1 MTVGLRLNKV
11 ESDEDIFNLQDTK
24 NDHFVDTAV
33 ITQSTI
39 NLLKVTPPLPRTS
52 FTISAIIDIIVSPVK
67 FSHTRTVYTVLDLLG
82 DYGGLQEMFFL
93 ILSFIVAPYAEH
105 SF

>member
-1 MTVGLRLNKV
+1 MSVGLRLNKV

-39 NLLKVTPPLPRTS
+39 NLVKVTRPHTS
-52 FTISAIIDIIVSPVK
+52 FIISAIINIIVSPVK

>member
-1 MTVGLRLNKV
+1 MSVGLRLNKV

-24 NDHFVDTAV
+24 NDHFVDTAI

-39 NLLKVTPPLPRTS
+39 NLVKVTTPRTS
-52 FTISAIIDIIVSPVK
+52 FIISAMINIIVSPVK